1 MKSCSVRRFFP
12 GVAALLASTVIVA
25 CQDKRVNQ
33 LDTGIGR
40 DSVLQILTEGATR
53 SATDSIPNVYK
64 RSRYL
69 MDGTEYEIL
78 YFTPKNVRSGATKD
92 SIPMRELTPVVLSDD
107 KLIGRGWAFWD
118 SLSLAHKRPVDKR

>member
-1 MKSCSVRRFFP
+1 MKSCSVRRFSP
-12 GVAALLASTVIVA
+12 GLTALVASTLIVG
-25 CQDKRVNQ
+25 CQDKRVGQ

-69 MDGTEYEIL
+69 MDGKEYEIL

-92 SIPMRELTPVVLSDD
+92 SIPMRELTPVVLSGD

-118 SLSLAHKRPVDKR
+118 SRSLAHKRPVDKR

>member
-1 MKSCSVRRFFP
+1 V
-12 GVAALLASTVIVA
+12 LLASTLIIA
-25 CQDKRVNQ
+25 CQDDKRVSQ

-53 SATDSIPNVYK
+53 TATDSIPNVYK

-69 MDGTEYEIL
+69 MDGKEYEVL
-78 YFTPKNVRSGATKD
+78 YFTPKDVRSGATKD
-92 SIPMRELTPVVLSDD
+92 SIPMRELTPVVLSGD

>member
-12 GVAALLASTVIVA
+12 GVAALLASTVVVA

-69 MDGTEYEIL
+69 MDGKEYEIL

>member
-1 MKSCSVRRFFP
+1 MKSCSVRRLSP

-69 MDGTEYEIL
+69 MDGKEYEIL

-118 SLSLAHKRPVDKR
+118 SLSLAHKRPVDNR

>member
-69 MDGTEYEIL
+69 MDGKEYEIL